1 MVEES
6 EYFAVVFEEAYHIG
20 IEACKGFVAL
30 VFAGVVDSPAI
41 ENISAAVAGYVVG
54 NAFFVGE
61 AKYPDGK
68 SFAVELVGK
77 LFHIDQLQQ

>member
-1 MVEES
+1 MAMVEES

-20 IEACKGFVAL
+20 VEACKGFVTL

-54 NAFFVGE
+54 NAF
-61 AKYPDGK
+61 
-68 SFAVELVGK
+68 L
-77 LFHIDQLQQ
+77 